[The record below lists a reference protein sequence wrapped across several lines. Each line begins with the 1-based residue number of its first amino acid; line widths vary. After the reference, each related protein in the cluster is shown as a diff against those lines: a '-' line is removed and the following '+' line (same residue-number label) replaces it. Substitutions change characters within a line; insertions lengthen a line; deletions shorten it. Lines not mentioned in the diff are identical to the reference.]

1 MSMGKRRRR
10 QEALFVTTEG
20 LPRSPGHPFYR
31 KLNELLAEAQ
41 FDRWIER
48 RCERYYEQVEPR
60 GQRSIPPGV
69 YFRMLLVGYFE
80 GIDSQRGIAWR
91 CADSLSLRQFLG
103 LGLDEK
109 TPDHSTL
116 TNTRQRLPAEVFGE
130 VFQFV
135 LGIASEKKLLAGK
148 AVGVDSTTLEANAA
162 MKSIVRRETGED
174 WNAYVTRL
182 MREDGTLEPDEEPTD
197 EDIRRYDK
205 KRKNKRVS
213 NDEWQSPSD
222 PDSRITKMKDGR
234 THLAYKAE
242 HVVDLE
248 SELVVA
254 AEVYPGD
261 RADTNTLA
269 DSLLQA
275 QVNLNEAES
284 DVQIEEAAADKGYHA
299 AHTLELCQWM
309 GVRTY
314 VPEPRRVH
322 RSRWTDKPEELQQAV
337 LANRRRT
344 KRAKSKRLQRL
355 RSERCERS
363 FAHVCNSG
371 GARRT
376 WLRGQ
381 ENVSKRYLIAVAAHN
396 LGRILRMLFGIG
408 KPKALQGLL
417 MLATLVQLLRHSLGP
432 AVRRLTH
439 LRRPITQANPI
450 LTPINTAPRKPV
462 RSTGC

>member
-1 MSMGKRRRR
+1 MAMGKRRRK

-20 LPRSPGHPFYR
+20 LARSPGHPFYR

-48 RCERYYEQVEPR
+48 RCERYYEQVEKR

-80 GIDSQRGIAWR
+80 GLDSQRGIAWR

-116 TNTRQRLPAEVFGE
+116 TNSRRRLPAEVFSE

-148 AVGVDSTTLEANAA
+148 TVGVDSTTLEANAA

-182 MREDGTLEPDEEPTD
+182 MHEDGTLEPDEEPTD

-213 NDEWQSPSD
+213 NDDWQSPSD
-222 PDSRITKMKDGR
+222 PESRITKLKDGR

-254 AEVYPGD
+254 AEVYAGD
-261 RADTNTLA
+261 RADTDTLA

-275 QVNLNEAES
+275 QVNLNETES
-284 DVQIEEAAADKGYHA
+284 NVQIEEAAADKGYHA

-314 VPEPRRVH
+314 VPEPRRAY
-322 RSRWTDKPEELQQAV
+322 RSRWMDKPEEHRQAV

-355 RSERCERS
+355 RSERVERS
-363 FAHVCNSG
+363 FAHVCDSG

-376 WLRGQ
+376 WIRGL
-381 ENVSKRYLIAVAAHN
+381 ENVSKHYLIRAAAHN
-396 LGRILRMLFGIG
+396 LGRILRMIFGIG

-417 MLATLVQLLRHSLGP
+417 ALAALMHLLKNLLGL
-432 AVRRLTH
+432 AVRH
-439 LRRPITQANPI
+439 LAQRHRPITKPNTTRQPLPTIAQI
-450 LTPINTAPRKPV
+450 LVK
-462 RSTGC
+462 STGC

>member
-1 MSMGKRRRR
+1 MAMGKRRQK

-20 LPRSPGHPFYR
+20 LARSPGHPFYR
-31 KLNELLAEAQ
+31 KLNELLAEAN

-48 RCERYYEQVEPR
+48 RCQQYYEQEEKR

-69 YFRMLLVGYFE
+69 YFRMLLIGYFE

-116 TNTRQRLPAEVFGE
+116 TNTRKRLPAEVFGE

-135 LGIASEKKLLAGK
+135 LGIASQKKLLAGK
-148 AVGVDSTTLEANAA
+148 TVGVDSTTLEANAA
-162 MKSIVRRETGED
+162 MKSIVRRDTGED
-174 WNAYVTRL
+174 WNTYVTRL
-182 MREDGTLEPDEEPTD
+182 MREDGTIEADEEPTD
-197 EDIRRYDK
+197 EDIRR
-205 KRKNKRVS
+205 
-213 NDEWQSPSD
+213 NDEWQSKSD
-222 PDSRITKMKDGR
+222 PESRITKLKDGR

-242 HVVDLE
+242 HTVDLE
-248 SELVVA
+248 SEIVVA
-254 AEVYPGD
+254 AEVYAGD
-261 RADTNTLA
+261 QADTDTLA

-275 QVNLNEAES
+275 QVNLDEAES

-299 AHTLELCQWM
+299 ARTLELCQWM

-314 VPEPRRVH
+314 VPEPRRTH
-322 RSRWTDKPEELQQAV
+322 RSRWTDKPQEHRQAV

-355 RSERCERS
+355 RSERVERS
-363 FAHVCNSG
+363 FAHVCDSG
-371 GARRT
+371 GARRS
-376 WLRGQ
+376 WLRGI
-381 ENVSKRYLIAVAAHN
+381 ENVSKHYLIRVAAHN

-417 MLATLVQLLRHSLGP
+417 ALAALVQLLSRLLGLAKHHLAHRH
-432 AVRRLTH
+432 
-439 LRRPITQANPI
+439 RPITQPNKI
-450 LTPINTAPRKPV
+450 LGQLTVIRQNTV

>member
-1 MSMGKRRRR
+1 MAMGKRRAR

-20 LPRSPGHPFYR
+20 LARSPGHPFYR

-41 FDRWIER
+41 FDHWIEG
-48 RCERYYEQVEPR
+48 RCEPYYEQQEAR

-103 LGLDEK
+103 LGLDER

-116 TNTRQRLPAEVFGE
+116 SNTRQRLPPEVFSE

-135 LGIASEKKLLAGK
+135 LRMASEKKLLAGK
-148 AVGVDSTTLEANAA
+148 TVGVDSTTLEANAA
-162 MKSIVRRETGED
+162 MKSIVRRDTGED

-182 MREDGTLEPDEEPTD
+182 MREDGAIQPDELPTD
-197 EDIRRYDK
+197 EDLRRYDK
-205 KRKNKRVS
+205 QRKNKRVS
-213 NDEWQSPSD
+213 NDQWQSPSD
-222 PDSRITKMKDGR
+222 PESRITKMKDGR

-254 AEVYPGD
+254 AEVYSGNQ
-261 RADTNTLA
+261 ADTDTLA

-275 QVNLNEAES
+275 QINLNEAQGE
-284 DVQIEEAAADKGYHA
+284 VQIEEAAADKGYHA
-299 AHTLELCQWM
+299 AHTLELCQWL

-314 VPEPRRVH
+314 VPERQKPH
-322 RSRWTDKPEELQQAV
+322 RSRWTDKPREYRQAV
-337 LANRRRT
+337 LANRRRM
-344 KRAKSKRLQRL
+344 KRAKAKRLQRL

-371 GARRT
+371 GMRRS
-376 WLRGQ
+376 WLRGL

-408 KPKALQGLL
+408 KPKALQGSLAIIAALVHLL
-417 MLATLVQLLRHSLGP
+417 SDLQ
-432 AVRRLTH
+432 RRLTT
-439 LRRPITQANPI
+439 PITRLLRPLAH
-450 LTPINTAPRKPV
+450 TTALLKSIITCQNSV